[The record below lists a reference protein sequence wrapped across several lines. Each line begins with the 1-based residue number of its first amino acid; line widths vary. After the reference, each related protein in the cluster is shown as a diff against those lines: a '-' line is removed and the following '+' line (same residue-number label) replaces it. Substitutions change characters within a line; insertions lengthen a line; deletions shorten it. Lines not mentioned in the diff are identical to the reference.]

1 MNTLWQAITWDVA
14 RAGGFTAYILLML
27 SVAIG
32 LALTM
37 HLQSPSFWPRILNS
51 ELHNFVTLL
60 ALIFTVI
67 HVLAVIVDP
76 FTRFG
81 LNEVFIPFAS
91 HYRPLWMAL
100 GIVGL
105 YLGLAIGLSTWLRP
119 LIGYAWWRRLHVLTL
134 IVFALVTIHGIATGS
149 DTQTWWGFAIYAA
162 SIALVA
168 GLLIRRLLVPI
179 NQRERRHPA
188 FAALAGM
195 ATLATL
201 VFMLVGPMRPGW
213 NALAGGA
220 STASA
225 ATVTQPSGA
234 SPSHGSISGDPFASP
249 FSASLQGTM
258 TQNGPD
264 SNGVETLRVDTTL
277 SNGAQGV
284 LTIVLKG
291 TPGASDNGGSQLSIT
306 STSVTLGP
314 QSATSLY
321 QGQVTAL
328 RDRGYGWRMAAV
340 LAKSGSNTAQV
351 QIQIALSIDSSGQ
364 VSGTIQGT
372 PAQGQNT
379 PSSPNSNNGV
389 PE

>member
-37 HLQSPSFWPRILNS
+37 HLQSPSFWPRILNN

-60 ALIFTVI
+60 ALIFTGI
-67 HVLAVIVDP
+67 HVLAVTVDP

-81 LNEVFIPFAS
+81 LNEVFVPLVS
-91 HYRPLWMAL
+91 HYRPIWMAL
-100 GIVGL
+100 GIIAL

-119 LIGYAWWRRLHVLTL
+119 LIGYTWWRRLHVLTL
-134 IVFALVTIHGIATGS
+134 VVFALVTIHGIATGS
-149 DTQTWWGFAIYAA
+149 DTQTWWGFGIYAA

-168 GLLIRRLLVPI
+168 GLLIRRLLVPAT
-179 NQRERRHPA
+179 QRERRHPI
-188 FAALAGM
+188 FASLAGM

-201 VFMLVGPMRPGW
+201 VFMLAGPMRPGW
-213 NALAGGA
+213 NALAGGT
-220 STASA
+220 STVSA
-225 ATVTQPSGA
+225 AAVTQSSGA
-234 SPSHGSISGDPFASP
+234 SPSQGSASGDPFASP
-249 FSASLQGTM
+249 FAASLQGMM

-264 SNGVETLRVDTTL
+264 SNGVETLHVNTTL

-284 LTIVLKG
+284 LAIVLQG
-291 TPGASDNGGSQLSIT
+291 TPEGSDDGGSRLSIN
-306 STSVTLGP
+306 STSVMLGT

-328 RDRGYGWRMAAV
+328 RDREYGWRMVAV
-340 LAKSGSNTAQV
+340 LAKSGSNGTQV
-351 QIQIALSIDSSGQ
+351 QLQIALNIDSSGQ

-372 PAQGQNT
+372 PTQGQNT
-379 PSSPNSNNGV
+379 PSSPNSGSV